1 MDLLLL
7 LQELTLLMQVVA
19 VEVDP
24 IHQLHLVE
32 QVEEEQEVIVDLFG
46 QHQEHTLNGGG
57 GGGGG
62 ADTANN
68 PYVTTTMGGYGGS
81 GILVVRYVDLP
92 KLNLQMQKQREEI
105 YHLLQLQ

>member
-19 VEVDP
+19 EEEVDP

-46 QHQEHTLNGGG
+46 QHQEHTLLE
-57 GGGGG
+57 
-62 ADTANN
+62 
-68 PYVTTTMGGYGGS
+68 VEVVEEEQ
-81 GILVVRYVDLP
+81 ILLIIH
-92 KLNLQMQKQREEI
+92 M
-105 YHLLQLQ
+105 